1 MKLVLVRSYGVSVA
15 KEKKMQIH
23 LSLCLAQQSDLKHS
37 LYLTPLN
44 CLSEIVL
51 LVIRITDLILIL
63 FSSAELL
70 KPWNFPR

>member
-15 KEKKMQIH
+15 KEKKNVNTFITTP
-23 LSLCLAQQSDLKHS
+23 AQQSDLKHS

>member
-1 MKLVLVRSYGVSVA
+1 MKLVLVRSNGVSVA

-23 LSLCLAQQSDLKHS
+23 LSLSLPQQSDLKHS

-51 LVIRITDLILIL
+51 LVIRTL
-63 FSSAELL
+63 SS
-70 KPWNFPR
+70 FRVQSS